1 MNEALTDCLSNMGVR
16 QPDLRKVAVSLRSS
30 SSTTWVDVQFMMIK
44 MCDLYQD
51 SLRQRIL
58 ATIVIVDAVVGDL
71 FSNLTADRAEDYHGT
86 REAEQAKPVVSE
98 EDALVLD
105 LVLAH
110 PLPAVGHPVCGYSKA
125 DDEKS

>member
-1 MNEALTDCLSNMGVR
+1 
-16 QPDLRKVAVSLRSS
+16 
-30 SSTTWVDVQFMMIK
+30 MMIK

-71 FSNLTADRAEDYHGT
+71 FSNLTAYRAEDYHGT

-98 EDALVLD
+98 EDVLVLD

-110 PLPAVGHPVCGYSKA
+110 PLPAVGHPVCGCSKA

>member
-71 FSNLTADRAEDYHGT
+71 FANLTKDTEEHNGSPRHT
-86 REAEQAKPVVSE
+86 EQSK
-98 EDALVLD
+98 
-105 LVLAH
+105 LASVH
-110 PLPAVGHPVCGYSKA
+110 Q
-125 DDEKS
+125 

>member
-1 MNEALTDCLSNMGVR
+1 
-16 QPDLRKVAVSLRSS
+16 
-30 SSTTWVDVQFMMIK
+30 

-86 REAEQAKPVVSE
+86 REAEQAKLVVGE
-98 EDALVLD
+98 EDVLVLD

-110 PLPAVGHPVCGYSKA
+110 PLPAVGHPVCGCSKA

>member
-71 FSNLTADRAEDYHGT
+71 LSNLTADAAED
-86 REAEQAKPVVSE
+86 EQQPQPRGS
-98 EDALVLD
+98 
-105 LVLAH
+105 
-110 PLPAVGHPVCGYSKA
+110 
-125 DDEKS
+125 